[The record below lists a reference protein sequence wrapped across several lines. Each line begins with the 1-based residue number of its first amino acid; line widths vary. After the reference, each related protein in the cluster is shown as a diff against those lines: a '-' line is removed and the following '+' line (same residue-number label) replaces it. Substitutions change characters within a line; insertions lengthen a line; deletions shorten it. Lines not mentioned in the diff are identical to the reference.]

1 MYQTI
6 NGLSTIKCIDI
17 LLKNKFTIINSSS
30 SVTITDNVNK
40 FSQSIDKENII
51 KCLKIEK
58 NIIFMKYSKI
68 TEKSYTKEQLKD
80 IDIPTIILDT
90 DRGYPAE
97 YFYLDNGFE
106 PSDSSIILYGDTS
119 NDV

>member
-1 MYQTI
+1 MVIVRRQVMLGDKLLRA
-6 NGLSTIKCIDI
+6 GLIS
-17 LLKNKFTIINSSS
+17 
-30 SVTITDNVNK
+30 
-40 FSQSIDKENII
+40 E
-51 KCLKIEK
+51 
-58 NIIFMKYSKI
+58 
-68 TEKSYTKEQLKD
+68 EQLKD

-119 NDV
+119 K